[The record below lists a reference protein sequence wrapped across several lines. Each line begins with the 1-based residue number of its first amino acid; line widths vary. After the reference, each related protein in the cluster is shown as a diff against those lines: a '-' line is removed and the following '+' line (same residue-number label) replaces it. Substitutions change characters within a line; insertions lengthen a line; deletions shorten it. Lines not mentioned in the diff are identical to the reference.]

1 MTTTLTLFYDA
12 GCGVCA
18 LEMANLRR
26 RDVAGRLDLVD
37 MSAPDFDADHHG
49 FTAAAL
55 DAEIHAVRADGSV
68 VRGMA
73 ALREAYAAVGLGWLL
88 RPTGAAALG
97 PLFDAGYRLFARHR
111 RPISKALRPL
121 TTLLAERRAGSA
133 AARTAACTADA
144 CRGRTAAPLSEKGKT
159 S

>member
-1 MTTTLTLFYDA
+1 MNATLTLFYDA
-12 GCGVCA
+12 GCGVCS

-37 MSAPDFDADHHG
+37 MSAADFDAGRHG

-68 VRGMA
+68 LRGMA
-73 ALREAYAAVGLGWLL
+73 ALRQAYAEVGLGWLL
-88 RPTGAAALG
+88 WPTGAAALR

-111 RPISKALRPL
+111 RPISQALAPL
-121 TTLLAERRAGSA
+121 ITRLADRRAASA
-133 AARTAACTADA
+133 TARMAACAADA
-144 CRGRTAAPLSEKGKT
+144 CRVRAAAPLPEKGRT